1 MILKRDDF
9 NLEQVLGARVPIRL
23 LRVMLERVYLS
34 TSPTMLAAMLKTSR
48 ASVLRVLRQLK
59 RYSLVLSKERQHY
72 RLNTEHELI
81 RRLWGL
87 FMLERRMGLQP
98 PLKNAVE
105 MFFTAIEPEVEL
117 FILFGSAARG
127 LATPQSDI
135 DVCVVGRDV
144 QQRRFDFLPYRFEV
158 HHYERQDLET
168 LTDLVVLDAL
178 LNGIVFKGEDIVYN
192 IVKDLRS
199 FPKGYL
205 LYRLHKARQFLRRAE
220 ELTGEAHEYYTSLA
234 EIAVREVESV
244 LHRGTTISKQEVQG
258 NSHYDISQLEAE
270 LAIQGDRIWLI

>member
-1 MILKRDDF
+1 MILEHDDF
-9 NLEQVLGARVPIRL
+9 NLEQMLGARVPIRL

-34 TSPTMLAAMLKTSR
+34 FSPTVLAATLKTSR
-48 ASVLRVLRQLK
+48 ASVLRVLRQWK

-72 RLNTEHELI
+72 RLNTEHALI

-87 FMLERRMGLQP
+87 FMLERRMRLQP

-105 MFFTAIEPEVEL
+105 VFFTAIEPEIEL

-135 DVCVVGRDV
+135 DVCVVGGDV
-144 QQRRFDFLPYRFEV
+144 QQRRFDFLPYRFEI
-158 HHYERQDLET
+158 HRYERQDLEN
-168 LTDLVVLDAL
+168 LMDLVILDAL

-192 IVKDLRS
+192 IVKNLQS
-199 FPKGYL
+199 FPKAYL
-205 LYRLHKARQFLRRAE
+205 LYRLNKAKQFRQRAE
-220 ELTGEAHEYYTSLA
+220 VLTGEAQLYYASLA
-234 EIAVREVESV
+234 EMAVREVESV
-244 LHRGTTISKQEVQG
+244 LHRGTTISRQEVQG
-258 NSHYDISQLEAE
+258 DGHYDISRLEAA